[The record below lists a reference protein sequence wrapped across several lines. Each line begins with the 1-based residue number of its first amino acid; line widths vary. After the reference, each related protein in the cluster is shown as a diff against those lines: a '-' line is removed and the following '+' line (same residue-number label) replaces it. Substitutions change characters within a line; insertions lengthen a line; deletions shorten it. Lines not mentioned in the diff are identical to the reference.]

1 MTNHFESIALGA
13 RSATRLFDLE
23 LVRVLTEK
31 TGCKVHL
38 YCNSPQQVKYF
49 KGQDTGNHCA
59 SIVDAGL
66 LLDAAVEPVTDE
78 AAVIETAKRF
88 EARMSCPISTIAVAN
103 RHLGRGFSLGGFYH
117 PRSRYSENTSHIQM
131 LNAYNKTLAFWEKE
145 FTEKRISLVI
155 NAGKEAA
162 CMARVHGIPYRAMA
176 GSRYKNYQHWAW
188 NEHYDNPL
196 VKARYEALTASEAAS
211 GDPLELSEPYYAHIV
226 SRKQFLNDVGVVPWA
241 KRSALAIAYFLYW
254 NLRGYKKAKGYYLRD
269 NLVHE
274 FRCWREFRKLHKK
287 AKRTLDSLKFRP
299 FVYYPLHV
307 EPETSLQ
314 TISPEFFYQLS
325 LIAAVARDLPAEAT
339 LAIKEAFGA
348 VGRRPD
354 NFYDQILAFN
364 NVVLLETMER
374 GLDCAQNAAAVVT
387 IAGTA
392 GLEAA
397 IAGVPVIAFGHHN
410 VYNVLPHVQ
419 VVHDERDL
427 RSHLRRA
434 IDGSFDKPTM
444 IADAQRL
451 CRAIEQE
458 SFDMRQYDYVNH
470 ADFDPQSVEDAAE
483 SLLRSVNEP
492 EVPVWQYADTGNATP
507 LQRPTAA

>member
-1 MTNHFESIALGA
+1 MTNHFENIALGA
-13 RSATRLFDLE
+13 RAATRLFNLE

-38 YCNSPQQVKYF
+38 YCNSPQEVEYYKRH
-49 KGQDTGNHCA
+49 DTGNHCA
-59 SIVDAGL
+59 SIVDASL
-66 LLDAAVEPVTDE
+66 LLGAALEPVSDE
-78 AAVIETAKRF
+78 RAVIETAKSF
-88 EARMSCPISTIAVAN
+88 EARLGYPISTIAVAN

-145 FTEKRISLVI
+145 FTENRISLVV
-155 NAGKEAA
+155 NTGKEAA

-176 GSRYKNYQHWAW
+176 GSRYKNYHHWAW

-196 VKARYEALTASEAAS
+196 VTARYEALAAPEAT
-211 GDPLELSEPYYAHIV
+211 GGKPLEPSEPYYSHV
-226 SRKQFLNDVGVVPWA
+226 VGRKRFLNDVGVLPYA
-241 KRSALAIAYFLYW
+241 KRSTLAIARFVYW
-254 NLRGYKKAKGYYLRD
+254 NLRGYKKAKGYYLKD
-269 NLVHE
+269 VLGYE
-274 FRCWREFRKLHKK
+274 FRRWREFRKLHKK
-287 AKRTLDSLKFRP
+287 ANATVDSVKDRP
-299 FVYYPLHV
+299 FIYYPLHM
-307 EPETSLQ
+307 EPEASLQ
-314 TISPEFFYQLS
+314 IISPEFFYQLS

-339 LAIKEAFGA
+339 LAVKEAFGS

-374 GLDCAQNAAAVVT
+374 GLDCAQNATAVVT

-419 VVHDERDL
+419 VVHDEREL

-434 IDGSFDKPTM
+434 MDGSFDKRTM

-451 CRAIEQE
+451 CRAIEEE
-458 SFDMRQYDYVNH
+458 SFDMRQYDFVNH
-470 ADFDPQSVEDAAE
+470 TDFDPQSVEDAAE

-492 EVPVWQYADTGNATP
+492 EVPVWQYTDTGNPSP
-507 LQRPTAA
+507 LQQRTAA

>member
-1 MTNHFESIALGA
+1 MTNHFENIALGA
-13 RSATRLFDLE
+13 RAATRLFNLE
-23 LVRVLTEK
+23 LVRVLTKK

-38 YCNSPQQVKYF
+38 YCNSPQEVEYYKRH
-49 KGQDTGNHCA
+49 DTGNHCA
-59 SIVDAGL
+59 SIVDAAL
-66 LLDAAVEPVTDE
+66 LLGTALEPVSDE
-78 AAVIETAKRF
+78 TAVIETAKSF
-88 EARMSCPISTIAVAN
+88 EARLGYPISTIAVAN

-117 PRSRYSENTSHIQM
+117 PRSRYSENTSHIQV
-131 LNAYNKTLAFWEKE
+131 LNAYNKTLAFWDKE
-145 FTEKRISLVI
+145 FTEKRISLVV
-155 NAGKEAA
+155 NTAKEAA

-196 VKARYEALTASEAAS
+196 VKARYEASAASEAA
-211 GDPLELSEPYYAHIV
+211 GGKPLEPSEPYYSHV
-226 SRKQFLNDVGVVPWA
+226 VNRKRFLDDVGVMPWA
-241 KRSALAIAYFLYW
+241 KRSALAIARFVYW
-254 NLRGYKKAKGYYLRD
+254 NLRGYKKAKGYYLKD
-269 NLVHE
+269 VLVYE
-274 FRCWREFRKLHKK
+274 LRRWREFRKLRKK
-287 AKRTLDSLKFRP
+287 ANATVDSVKDRP

-307 EPETSLQ
+307 EPEASLQ
-314 TISPEFFYQLS
+314 IISPEFFYQLS

-339 LAIKEAFGA
+339 LAVKEAFGS

-419 VVHDERDL
+419 VVHDEREL

-434 IDGSFDKPTM
+434 MDGSFDKATM

-458 SFDMRQYDYVNH
+458 SFDMRQYDFVNH
-470 ADFDPQSVEDAAE
+470 ADFDLQSVEDAAE

-492 EVPVWQYADTGNATP
+492 EVPVWTYEDTGNANP
-507 LQRPTAA
+507 LRQPNAA